1 MDNSPE
7 EMKSRVRSLTKAIRY
22 KSKETGNLMKA
33 FNDYMAQ
40 HSGISATERAS
51 VKSSLG
57 LSESK
62 WRTKK
67 SDWRNEISETTD
79 LFEVEGEENN
89 KKIKEKKVN
98 NKITINPT
106 MGMKEAIEEIGGTIM
121 EMEEIEEMM
130 SPKELQLQKRKTM
143 IDMQV
148 ARERR
153 KEISKAGSKAPTK
166 EVGEGYAPG
175 DVDKKVGALTNI
187 DIPKSEQDAAKARLL
202 AKTKAKREKMKTGD
216 NMGEDVETEGYEPM
230 TPERKMRVDK
240 AKKGAYDKDQRAQHQ
255 GDNKEADKQFKRRM
269 AMDFKTKMRKE
280 ETEDSLRDRRM
291 ERGGVDG
298 NNRYDKPIGKPN
310 TFGRK
315 KPDPKAS
322 ERAFS
327 KVKNDIIKKYGK
339 GALK

>member
-22 KSKETGNLMKA
+22 KAKETGNLMKA

-62 WRTKK
+62 WRTQK

-79 LFEVEGEENN
+79 LFEVEGEENS
-89 KKIKEKKVN
+89 KKIKEKKIN

-202 AKTKAKREKMKTGD
+202 AKAKAKREKMKEEVVD
-216 NMGEDVETEGYEPM
+216 EKLNM
-230 TPERKMRVDK
+230 KK
-240 AKKGAYDKDQRAQHQ
+240 AEMGTVIKDFYKSDAP
-255 GDNKEADKQFKRRM
+255 QFKG
-269 AMDFKTKMRKE
+269 KTKEKKREMAIAAKLNAE

-322 ERAFS
+322 QRAFS

-339 GALK
+339 GALM

>member
-1 MDNSPE
+1 M
-7 EMKSRVRSLTKAIRY
+7 
-22 KSKETGNLMKA
+22 
-33 FNDYMAQ
+33 
-40 HSGISATERAS
+40 
-51 VKSSLG
+51 
-57 LSESK
+57 
-62 WRTKK
+62 
-67 SDWRNEISETTD
+67 
-79 LFEVEGEENN
+79 
-89 KKIKEKKVN
+89 
-98 NKITINPT
+98 
-106 MGMKEAIEEIGGTIM
+106 
-121 EMEEIEEMM
+121 EIEEFV
-130 SPKELQLQKRKTM
+130 ELVSATPLEIQKRKTM

-202 AKTKAKREKMKTGD
+202 AKAKAKREKMKEEVVD
-216 NMGEDVETEGYEPM
+216 EKLNM
-230 TPERKMRVDK
+230 KK
-240 AKKGAYDKDQRAQHQ
+240 AEMGTVIKDFYKSDAP
-255 GDNKEADKQFKRRM
+255 QFKG
-269 AMDFKTKMRKE
+269 KTKEKKREMAIAAKLNAE

-322 ERAFS
+322 QRAFS

-339 GALK
+339 GALM